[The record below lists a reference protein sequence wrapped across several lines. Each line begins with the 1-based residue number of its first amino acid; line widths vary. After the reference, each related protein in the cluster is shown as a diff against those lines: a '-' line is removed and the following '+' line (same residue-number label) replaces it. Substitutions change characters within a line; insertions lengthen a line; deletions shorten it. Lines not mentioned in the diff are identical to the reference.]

1 MRGFWFGI
9 FSVLYLFIHGS
20 AAGNDVQDPVC
31 TPIVPQFP
39 IADRPELKTWW
50 HRQCEIA
57 EDNPNA
63 PVLLHQVRRST
74 SYHVQV
80 SLPSDP
86 GQRFHAFTY
95 MSIPRNG
102 MPAYA
107 GRADGAEFASAA
119 GLTMSWSSF
128 IYSQDVYV
136 YVQRYK
142 QTNLTAEQVT
152 IRPTHLNLE
161 KTAVDSRTIR
171 IRVPYRPGGLRFSVE
186 FADELYWSYQAGG
199 SAAGTLTLNEG
210 RQVHQ
215 EPRNALMI
223 FAEPSNEDR
232 AAELVPNLSSK
243 SVFVPSNGIINL
255 SQLTEAHNTIYF
267 PPGVYSL
274 RWNTHEYLPPH
285 IQWIYLAPG
294 AYVKG
299 AFEFQGERTD
309 YKVTGYG
316 VLSGENYEYEP
327 DRRNSY
333 NRTIDRE
340 CHGSCVKMLQ
350 FKAASFHQQL
360 LVHGITIANPPY
372 HSFVVYDEASD
383 FKMTV
388 QSFKQVGAWYWQT
401 DGLELYRGGRMEHAF
416 IHSNDDVLKIYH
428 SDLKIEDVV
437 VWKGENGP
445 VVQLGWVP
453 RAMESVHV
461 KDVFVIHNRMYWQDI
476 KHNHCIINAAR
487 HYEMSGAEDT
497 ANSTFWIR
505 NILLEN
511 IHSEGMNLC
520 AMRLFALSNWE
531 NIHIKGL
538 YIESWNQLPVRSQQ
552 NQFHCLKDVNGAS
565 VSIGNELK
573 DSRGLKIENYWVGD
587 QKVSKW
593 NDSWRAEQLGRLNF
607 DPELWD
613 HWNAW

>member
-1 MRGFWFGI
+1 MLKFWFVM
-9 FSVLYLFIHGS
+9 SLVLYLSIPGS
-20 AAGNDVQDPVC
+20 AAGNDSQDPACAPVD
-31 TPIVPQFP
+31 PQFP

-57 EDNPNA
+57 GNNPNISVQ
-63 PVLLHQVRRST
+63 PHEVRRST

-80 SLPSDP
+80 SLLSESD
-86 GQRFHAFTY
+86 RRYHAFTY

-102 MPAYA
+102 MSAYP
-107 GRADGAEFASAA
+107 GRPDGAEFASAA

-128 IYSQDVYV
+128 LYSQDVYV
-136 YVQRYK
+136 YVQRYN
-142 QTNLTAEQVT
+142 QTNLTTDKVT

-161 KTAVDSRTIR
+161 KTAVDARTIR
-171 IRVPYRPGGLRFSVE
+171 IKVPYRPGGLRFSVE

-199 SAAGTLTLNEG
+199 SAAGTLTLHEG

-215 EPRNALMI
+215 EPRNAMMI
-223 FAEPSNEDR
+223 FAEPSSEDR
-232 AAELVPNLSSK
+232 AAELIPDPSSRNVHVPDRGIFDLS
-243 SVFVPSNGIINL
+243 P
-255 SQLTEAHNTIYF
+255 LTAAHDTIYF

-274 RWNTHEYLPPH
+274 RRNTHEYLPPQ
-285 IQWIYLAPG
+285 IRWIYLAPG

-299 AFEFQGERTD
+299 AFEFQGERAD

-350 FKAASFHQQL
+350 FKAASFHQKL
-360 LVHGITIANPPY
+360 LIHGITIANPPY
-372 HSFVVYDEASD
+372 HSFVVYDDTRD

-388 QSFKQVGAWYWQT
+388 QLFKQVGAWYWQT
-401 DGLELYRGGRMEHAF
+401 DGLELYKGGRMEHAF

-445 VVQLGWVP
+445 VVQFGWVP
-453 RAMESVHV
+453 RDMENIHV
-461 KDVFVIHNRMYWQDI
+461 KDVSVIHNRMYWQDI
-476 KHNHCIINAAR
+476 KHNHCIINSAR
-487 HYEMSGAEDT
+487 HYEEPGSEDT
-497 ANSTFWIR
+497 AHSGSWIR
-505 NILLEN
+505 NVFLEN
-511 IHSEGMNLC
+511 IRSEGMNLC
-520 AMRLFALSNWE
+520 AMRLFALANWE
-531 NIHIKGL
+531 NIHIKDF
-538 YIESWNQLPVRSQQ
+538 YIESWNQLPVTAQQ
-552 NQFHCLKDVNGAS
+552 NQFQCLRDAGGAK
-565 VSIGNELK
+565 VSIGNELQ
-573 DSRGLKIENYWVGD
+573 DSRGLKIENYRVGE
-587 QKVSKW
+587 QRISKW

-607 DPELWD
+607 DVELWD